1 MSDSFVDEQSSKA
14 NPGYLQILDVRL
26 YEDRHGFGMLAL
38 HGYHNNVIRRLWLFG
53 SSIRSGG
60 LSIMDANLQQRVLK
74 VIAEMLDRKENEIRL
89 DVSLRDDLQMD
100 SLKLMTLFI
109 VLEDEFQ
116 RSIPP
121 EEVVGLVTVKDVID
135 FIDGKVHEP
144 SPA

>member
-1 MSDSFVDEQSSKA
+1 MDS
-14 NPGYLQILDVRL
+14 
-26 YEDRHGFGMLAL
+26 
-38 HGYHNNVIRRLWLFG
+38 
-53 SSIRSGG
+53 
-60 LSIMDANLQQRVLK
+60 NLQQRVFK
-74 VIAEMLDRKENEIRL
+74 VIVELLDRKEDEIRL